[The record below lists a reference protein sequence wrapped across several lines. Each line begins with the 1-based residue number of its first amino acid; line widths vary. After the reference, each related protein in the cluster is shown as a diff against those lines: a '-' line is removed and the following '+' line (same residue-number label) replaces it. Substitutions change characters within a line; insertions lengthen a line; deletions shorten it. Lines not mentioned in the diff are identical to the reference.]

1 MGTGAACGGRRPP
14 PLARAGRLRA
24 AASAFALP
32 FARRPPPGHSL
43 GGTARPTGRGCG
55 VVAGRSDESDRAA
68 GLLDEALARTV
79 HRTGASAGALYLLDQ
94 ASQVLALAVLSG
106 VPVEV
111 AWPWLRVP
119 LSAPVPVSDAV
130 REERLVW
137 VGSQDDLARTY
148 PRAAASLP
156 YRFALAAAPLPGRGR
171 CWGALLLLW
180 PASHPAQAT
189 PRERSHISAAARRI
203 ARVLDEAGVVPS
215 VPQRPRL
222 IPAHAPS
229 RTHGGLLPL
238 AAADYIERLPGGA
251 LGLDLEGRITFLSAA
266 AAALLGA
273 DASRLLGTRP
283 WQSLPWLDN
292 GIAEDHY
299 RTAVISRDPVAFT
312 ALRPPDT
319 ALGFQLYPDASGISV
334 RITRAPAPAPAPVR
348 APDDRGPEPGP
359 GPGPRSGPGPDG
371 APTRTP
377 PLARPASPGTPSP
390 GTAQTGRLYQLV
402 HLAAALTETVAVR
415 DVVELVADQILP
427 AFGAD
432 GLVLS
437 AADAGR
443 LKITGYHG
451 YDQETIDRLDG
462 LPLDTDLTPAGQV
475 LAEGTPSFFGSPAE
489 MARRYPGAPR
499 ISGKEAWAFLPL
511 VVSGQ
516 PVGCCI
522 LSYDRPRDF
531 SADERAVLTSLAGMI
546 AQALDRARLYDA
558 TRDLA
563 HGLQQALLPRSLPD
577 LPGLETAAR
586 YLPASRGLEIGGD
599 FYDVI
604 RIDATTAAAVIGDVQ
619 GHNVPA
625 AALMGQVRTA
635 IHATAG
641 APPGKVLAR
650 TNRVLA
656 DLETDL
662 LVSCLYAHIDL
673 ARHEVLL
680 ASAGHPPPLL
690 HQSGRPPGV
699 MPLDPGPLLGI
710 DPGTGSGTGP
720 GAGYPVAV
728 LPLLPGT
735 TLALYTDGL
744 VESPG
749 TDPERTADDL
759 ARLLAG
765 YGGRSLEHAMDAL
778 LRQARPTAHYTDDIA
793 MLLLR
798 TTPAAPPRA
807 RR

>member
-1 MGTGAACGGRRPP
+1 MADRGDE
-14 PLARAGRLRA
+14 
-24 AASAFALP
+24 
-32 FARRPPPGHSL
+32 PG
-43 GGTARPTGRGCG
+43 P
-55 VVAGRSDESDRAA
+55 A
-68 GLLDEALARTV
+68 GLLDAALADTV
-79 HRTGASAGALYLLDQ
+79 RRTGASAGGLYLLDE
-94 ASQVLALAVLSG
+94 AAGVLGLLVLSG
-106 VPVEV
+106 VPAEV
-111 AWPWLRVP
+111 IWPWRRVP
-119 LSAPVPVSDAV
+119 LSVSVPVSDAV
-130 REERLVW
+130 REDRLVW
-137 VGSQDDLARTY
+137 VGSQDELARAY

-156 YRFALAAAPLPGRGR
+156 YRFAVAAAPLPGRNR

-180 PASHPAQAT
+180 PASHPADAT
-189 PRERSHISAAARRI
+189 ARERSHIRSAARRI
-203 ARVLDEAGVVPS
+203 ARDLDDTAVLPALPDEPRIVPAGA
-215 VPQRPRL
+215 
-222 IPAHAPS
+222 PAHT
-229 RTHGGLLPL
+229 RTGLPQ
-238 AAADYIERLPGGA
+238 AAADYAERLPEGA
-251 LGLDLEGRITFLSAA
+251 LALDLEGRITFLTATAA
-266 AAALLGA
+266 SLLGA
-273 DASRLLGTRP
+273 DATRLLGTRP

-292 GIAEDHY
+292 GIVEDHY

-312 ALRPPDT
+312 TLRPPDT
-319 ALGFQLYPDASGISV
+319 VLHLQLYPDASGISV
-334 RITRAPAPAPAPVR
+334 RITRAPAR
-348 APDDRGPEPGP
+348 DDDRSGTTRPHPPPSAHPQPAGP
-359 GPGPRSGPGPDG
+359 GS
-371 APTRTP
+371 P
-377 PLARPASPGTPSP
+377 PSS
-390 GTAQTGRLYQLV
+390 GTAQAGRLYQLV

-437 AADAGR
+437 AAEAGR
-443 LKITGYHG
+443 LQITGYHG
-451 YDQETIDRLDG
+451 YTQETIDRLDG

-475 LAEGTPSFFGSPAE
+475 LADGTPSFFSSPEE

-511 VVSGQ
+511 IVSGR

-531 SADERAVLTSLAGMI
+531 SADERAVLTSLAGLI

-563 HGLQQALLPRSLPD
+563 HGLQQALLPRNLPD

-586 YLPASRGLEIGGD
+586 YLPASHGMEIGGD

-619 GHNVPA
+619 GHNVAA

-641 APPGKVLAR
+641 APPDQVLAR

-656 DLETDL
+656 DLESDL

-673 ARHEVLL
+673 ARNEVTL

-690 HQSGRPPGV
+690 HQAGRRPGV
-699 MPLDPGPLLGI
+699 VRLEPGPLLGI
-710 DPGTGSGTGP
+710 DPGHS
-720 GAGYPVAV
+720 YPVTV
-728 LPLLPGT
+728 LPLVPGT

-744 VESPG
+744 VEAPG
-749 TDPERTADDL
+749 TDPGQTADDL
-759 ARLLAG
+759 AHHLARH
-765 YGGRSLEHAMDAL
+765 GGQELEALMDAL
-778 LRQARPTAHYTDDIA
+778 LRRARPTGHYTDDIA

-798 TTPAAPPRA
+798 TTTPPPE
-807 RR
+807 

>member
-1 MGTGAACGGRRPP
+1 M
-14 PLARAGRLRA
+14 AG
-24 AASAFALP
+24 SGDKP
-32 FARRPPPGHSL
+32 
-43 GGTARPTGRGCG
+43 
-55 VVAGRSDESDRAA
+55 DRA
-68 GLLDEALARTV
+68 GLLDEVLAGTV
-79 HRTGASAGALYLLDQ
+79 RRTGASAGALYLLDE
-94 ASQVLALAVLSG
+94 ASQVLGLAVLSG

-111 AWPWLRVP
+111 VWPWRRVP

-130 REERLVW
+130 RENRLVW
-137 VGSQDDLARTY
+137 VGSQADLARAY

-156 YRFALAAAPLPGRGR
+156 YRFAVAAAPLPGRGR

-180 PASHPAQAT
+180 PASHPADAT
-189 PRERSHISAAARRI
+189 PREQSHIRSAARHI
-203 ARVLDEAGVVPS
+203 ARVLDESPVVPA
-215 VPQRPRL
+215 VPEQPRL
-222 IPAHAPS
+222 IPVGAVS
-229 RTHGGLLPL
+229 RTHGGLLPQ
-238 AAADYIERLPGGA
+238 AAADYLERLPEGA
-251 LGLDLEGRITFLSAA
+251 IGMDLEGRITFLSTAA
-266 AAALLGA
+266 ASLLGL
-273 DASRLLGTRP
+273 DAGRLLGTRP

-292 GIAEDHY
+292 GIVEDHY

-319 ALGFQLYPDASGISV
+319 PLRFQLYPDASGISV
-334 RITRAPAPAPAPVR
+334 RIT
-348 APDDRGPEPGP
+348 
-359 GPGPRSGPGPDG
+359 G
-371 APTRTP
+371 APTPDDGRPATARTP
-377 PLARPASPGTPSP
+377 QPARPFSS
-390 GTAQTGRLYQLV
+390 GTAQVSSGTAQAGRLYQLV

-443 LKITGYHG
+443 LKITGSHG
-451 YDQETIDRLDG
+451 YDRETIDRLDG

-475 LAEGTPSFFGSPAE
+475 LADGTPSFFASPDE
-489 MARRYPGAPR
+489 MARRYPRAPQM
-499 ISGKEAWAFLPL
+499 SGKEAWAFLPL
-511 VVSGQ
+511 VISGR

-531 SADERAVLTSLAGMI
+531 SADERAVLTSLAGLI

-563 HGLQQALLPRSLPD
+563 HGLQQALLPRSLPA

-586 YLPASRGLEIGGD
+586 YLPASHGLEIGGD

-619 GHNVPA
+619 GHNVSA

-641 APPGKVLAR
+641 APPDQVLTR

-673 ARHEVLL
+673 VRHEMVL

-690 HQSGRPPGV
+690 HRAGRLPGV
-699 MPLDPGPLLGI
+699 VALDPGPLLGV
-710 DPGTGSGTGP
+710 DPGV
-720 GAGYPVAV
+720 AYPVTV
-728 LPLLPGT
+728 LPLRPGT
-735 TLALYTDGL
+735 TLAFYTDGL

-749 TDPERTADDL
+749 TDPDRMAGDL

-765 YGGRSLEHAMDAL
+765 YSGQSLDHVMDAL
-778 LRQARPTAHYTDDIA
+778 LHHARPTAHYTDDIA

-798 TTPAAPPRA
+798 TTPPPA
-807 RR
+807 